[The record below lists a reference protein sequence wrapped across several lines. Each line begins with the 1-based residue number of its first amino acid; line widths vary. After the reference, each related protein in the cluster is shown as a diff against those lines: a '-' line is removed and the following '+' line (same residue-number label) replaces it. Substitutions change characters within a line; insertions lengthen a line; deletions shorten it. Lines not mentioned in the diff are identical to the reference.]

1 MIPHQAGAG
10 IKECMMSHDRRL
22 SWMGLKSWQAGHR
35 TWRRDQR
42 DKRVRPTLTLL
53 EERTLLS
60 TLNLTV
66 TTLADDPVTPISEQT
81 TLRDAITQANADTTD
96 SQEVISFA
104 VTGTIDLTSVLPD
117 LVNNISI
124 QGPGA
129 SNLTVKRVSSAP
141 DFSVFTVD
149 SGETVSLSGMT
160 IAGGNATSTMGL
172 GDISGEGG
180 GIYNAGALTVTNS
193 TFTGN
198 SASIGNGGGNTGGG
212 GIYNAGA
219 LTVTNS
225 TFTNNSAPLGNG
237 GGIDNF
243 GTLTVTGS
251 TFTGNSANGGGWGG
265 GILNAAA
272 MTVTDSTFTSNS
284 AGWGGGIFNS
294 YSSSYQT
301 GTVTVN
307 GSTFTSNS
315 AAGWGGGVANNNGM
329 LAVTNSTFTSNSSGD
344 GGGGT
349 YNNVGMLAVTNSTF
363 TSNSAIIGGGICNS
377 GYLNIASGTA
387 TVTNCTIDGN
397 SGQGGG
403 VYNFG
408 TLTLN
413 NTIVAGNTND
423 DIWGQVTSAYNN
435 LIGNGVGITNLA
447 QLDSSNLIG
456 TTADPLNPGLGPLAN
471 NGGPTQTMALL
482 RGSPA
487 INAGSNALAVDAN
500 LTTDQRGAG
509 FPRIVG
515 GTVDI
520 GAYESPFINQ
530 TISFGPL
537 ANQTYGVAPI
547 TLTATAT

>member
-1 MIPHQAGAG
+1 
-10 IKECMMSHDRRL
+10 
-22 SWMGLKSWQAGHR
+22 
-35 TWRRDQR
+35 R

-172 GDISGEGG
+172 GDISG
-180 GIYNAGALTVTNS
+180 
-193 TFTGN
+193 
-198 SASIGNGGGNTGGG
+198 GGG

-329 LAVTNSTFTSNSSGD
+329 LAVTNSTFTSNSSG
-344 GGGGT
+344 
-349 YNNVGMLAVTNSTF
+349 V
-363 TSNSAIIGGGICNS
+363 GGGICNS

-423 DIWGQVTSAYNN
+423 DIWGQVTSAY
-435 LIGNGVGITNLA
+435 
-447 QLDSSNLIG
+447 
-456 TTADPLNPGLGPLAN
+456 
-471 NGGPTQTMALL
+471 
-482 RGSPA
+482 
-487 INAGSNALAVDAN
+487 
-500 LTTDQRGAG
+500 
-509 FPRIVG
+509 
-515 GTVDI
+515 
-520 GAYESPFINQ
+520 
-530 TISFGPL
+530 
-537 ANQTYGVAPI
+537 
-547 TLTATAT
+547 

>member
-1 MIPHQAGAG
+1 
-10 IKECMMSHDRRL
+10 
-22 SWMGLKSWQAGHR
+22 
-35 TWRRDQR
+35 R

-243 GTLTVTGS
+243 ATLTVTG
-251 TFTGNSANGGGWGG
+251 
-265 GILNAAA
+265 
-272 MTVTDSTFTSNS
+272 STFTSNS

-329 LAVTNSTFTSNSSGD
+329 LAVTNSTFTSNSSG
-344 GGGGT
+344 
-349 YNNVGMLAVTNSTF
+349 V
-363 TSNSAIIGGGICNS
+363 GGGICNS

-423 DIWGQVTSAYNN
+423 DIWGQV
-435 LIGNGVGITNLA
+435 
-447 QLDSSNLIG
+447 
-456 TTADPLNPGLGPLAN
+456 
-471 NGGPTQTMALL
+471 
-482 RGSPA
+482 
-487 INAGSNALAVDAN
+487 
-500 LTTDQRGAG
+500 
-509 FPRIVG
+509 
-515 GTVDI
+515 
-520 GAYESPFINQ
+520 
-530 TISFGPL
+530 
-537 ANQTYGVAPI
+537 
-547 TLTATAT
+547 